1 MNKSKRLRELIL
13 AESTLIMP
21 DAYDAISA
29 RIIEYAGFEAVQC
42 SGYSFA
48 ISRCY
53 EKETDVS
60 FQENIE
66 KTKRI
71 AQAVR
76 VPVMADGE
84 DGFGDGEVLRSNI
97 REYIGIG
104 AAGVNIEDQNLRAE
118 AASCRPAADS
128 EAASCR
134 PAADNEGAGRI
145 IPESR
150 MLEKIACVQQAA
162 REAGHPDFVL
172 NARTDAL
179 GSCEDRKKAQSFAV
193 ERANKYL
200 AAGATLCFITH
211 INTLDE
217 LRLFAREVHGPISVA
232 AGVPNN
238 IAAFSVRDC
247 CELGIARVSLPTIA
261 ILSSVKVQLD
271 VMQSLRETGRF
282 DDLLVKGA
290 VLSDMSV
297 LKNLLART
305 RPAQG

>member
-1 MNKSKRLRELIL
+1 MNKSQRLRSLIL
-13 AESTLIMP
+13 AEPTLIMP

-53 EKETDVS
+53 ERETDVS

-71 AQAVR
+71 AEAVR

-104 AAGVNIEDQNLRAE
+104 AAGVNIEDQNLR
-118 AASCRPAADS
+118 
-128 EAASCR
+128 
-134 PAADNEGAGRI
+134 NEGAGRI

-179 GSCEDRKKAQSFAV
+179 GSCEDRTKAQSVAV

-200 AAGATLCFITH
+200 AAGATLCFITY

-217 LRLFAREVHGPISVA
+217 LRLFASEVHGPISVA
-232 AGVPNN
+232 AGLPYN
-238 IAAFSVRDC
+238 ITQFSVRDC

-282 DDLLVKGA
+282 DDLLTEGA

>member
-1 MNKSKRLRELIL
+1 MNKSQRLRSLIL
-13 AESTLIMP
+13 AEPTLVMP
-21 DAYDAISA
+21 DGYDAISA

-48 ISRCY
+48 ICRCY
-53 EKETDVS
+53 ERETDVS

-71 AQAVR
+71 AEAVR

-104 AAGVNIEDQNLRAE
+104 AAGVNIEDQNLR
-118 AASCRPAADS
+118 
-128 EAASCR
+128 
-134 PAADNEGAGRI
+134 NEGAGRI

-179 GSCEDRKKAQSFAV
+179 GSCEDRKKAQSVAV

-200 AAGATLCFITH
+200 AAGATLCFITY

-217 LRLFAREVHGPISVA
+217 LRLFASEVHGPISVA
-232 AGVPNN
+232 AGLPYN
-238 IAAFSVRDC
+238 ITEFSVMDC

-261 ILSSVKVQLD
+261 ILSSVKAQLD
-271 VMQSLRETGRF
+271 AMQSLRETGRF
-282 DDLLVKGA
+282 DDLLTEGA

-305 RPAQG
+305 RPA